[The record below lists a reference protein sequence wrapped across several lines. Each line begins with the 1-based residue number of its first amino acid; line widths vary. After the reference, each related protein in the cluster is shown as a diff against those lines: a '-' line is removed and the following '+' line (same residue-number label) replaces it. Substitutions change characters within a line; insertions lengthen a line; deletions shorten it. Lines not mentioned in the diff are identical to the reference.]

1 MSVVAVQAAPASF
14 LATVAH
20 ELRNPVCALETSSE
34 LLSRDFE
41 LLSSTEVR
49 AMVAAIH
56 RRAIWLHDL
65 VENLLCAA
73 TARDGQLRMQKRP
86 FDLRELLDE
95 ARPILEPLLARKDQR
110 LRIATGHVVP
120 IVAADARRLGQALVN
135 LVTNASKYSPAG
147 TTIDL
152 SIRLRKGWVRAS
164 VADRGQGIE
173 KDRLAGLFEPYNRAG
188 RTDGDGVG
196 IGLSIVKLIVDAHEG
211 RLGVV
216 SRRGGGTTFWF
227 ELAPLVGAGS
237 QLSGTYHGADQAQ

>member
-1 MSVVAVQAAPASF
+1 MSVVAVQAPASF

-41 LLSSTEVR
+41 LLSSAEVR
-49 AMVAAIH
+49 AMVSAIH

-86 FDLRELLDE
+86 FDVRELLADV
-95 ARPILEPLLARKDQR
+95 RPILEPLVARKEQR
-110 LRIATGHVVP
+110 LRTASGHAVP

-135 LVTNASKYSPAG
+135 LVTNASKYSSAG

-152 SIRLRKGWVRAS
+152 SIRVRKGWVRVS

-173 KDRLAGLFEPYNRAG
+173 KDRLTGLFEPYNRAG
-188 RTDGDGVG
+188 RIDGDGVG

-211 RLGVV
+211 RLGVA

-227 ELAPLVGAGS
+227 EIAPLVTTGTP
-237 QLSGTYHGADQAQ
+237 LSGTYQGAEQIQ

>member
-1 MSVVAVQAAPASF
+1 MSVVAVQAPASF

-20 ELRNPVCALETSSE
+20 ELRNPVAAMETSSE
-34 LLSRDFE
+34 LLARDFE

-49 AMVAAIH
+49 AMIAAIH

-73 TARDGQLRMQKRP
+73 TARDGQFRMQRRP
-86 FDLRELLDE
+86 FDVRELLAD
-95 ARPILEPLLARKDQR
+95 ARPILEPLLARKEQR
-110 LRIATGHVVP
+110 LRIATGRTVP

-135 LVTNASKYSPAG
+135 LVTNASKYSPVG

-152 SIRLRKGWVRAS
+152 SIRERKGWVRVS
-164 VADRGQGIE
+164 VADRGQGIAR
-173 KDRLAGLFEPYNRAG
+173 DRLSGLFEPYNRAG

-196 IGLSIVKLIVDAHEG
+196 IGLSIVKLIVDGHEG
-211 RLGVV
+211 RLGVA

-227 ELAPLVGAGS
+227 EIAPPASTGAQS
-237 QLSGTYHGADQAQ
+237 SGTYHGADQAQ